1 MSVTVIV
8 SFQVADFDN
17 WKAVFDDDE
26 NNRVK
31 AGIDATA
38 YKELENDNQVHVIG
52 TAPSKEEFLAFF
64 TQPELQKRIQ
74 ESGALGPPDIKFLEL
89 G

>member
-8 SFQVADFDN
+8 SFQVVDFDK

-26 NNRVK
+26 NNREK

-38 YKELENDNQVHVIG
+38 YKEVDNSNQVHVIG
-52 TAPSKEEFLAFF
+52 TASSKEELLAFF
-64 TQPELQKRIQ
+64 TQPERQTRIQ
-74 ESGALGPPDIKFLEL
+74 ESGAMGPPELKFLEL

>member
-8 SFQVADFDN
+8 SFQVADFDD
-17 WKAVFDDDE
+17 WKAVFDDDAS
-26 NNRVK
+26 NRER
-31 AGIDATA
+31 AGIDAIA
-38 YKELENDNQVHVIG
+38 YKELDDSNQVHVIG
-52 TAPSKEEFLAFF
+52 TTSSKEEFLAFF

-74 ESGALGPPDIKFLEL
+74 DSGTIGPPDIKFMEL

>member
-8 SFQVADFDN
+8 SFQVVDFDK

-26 NNRVK
+26 NNREK

-38 YKELENDNQVHVIG
+38 YKEVDNINQVHVIG
-52 TAPSKEEFLAFF
+52 TASSKEEFLAFF

-74 ESGALGPPDIKFLEL
+74 ESGAMGPPDLKFLEL